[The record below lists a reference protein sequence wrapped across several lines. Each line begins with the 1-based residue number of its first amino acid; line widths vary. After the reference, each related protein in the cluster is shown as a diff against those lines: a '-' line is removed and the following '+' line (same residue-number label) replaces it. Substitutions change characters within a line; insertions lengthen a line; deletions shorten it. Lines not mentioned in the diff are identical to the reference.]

1 MRWLVKLMLILGLMA
16 GLSSNASAETYM
28 DRWCINNTSFNQS
41 LPTCY
46 PTSGEV
52 IQAYWAVLS
61 PVLNANEYFNTTYWG
76 ENRATLDGCEL
87 KWPGPPPIL
96 RCTVT
101 RYFTQHSYGADDHPL
116 VFAPTQGWF
125 GVAMTCGEAEGSTY
139 IASLNKCAYVKNLEK
154 ADCGCNG
161 KMGNPSVGNP
171 VTPLDG
177 LKHQTEELLRWG
189 RGQAVTVSY
198 NYLRESVGQP
208 LNRQAQSGFGPIWSS
223 NHHKSSVQSQDQ
235 NGGAYVYRRPS
246 GTWKTFYT
254 SPGWTYSAVE
264 ADPQP
269 KFNGASGYWYY
280 DASEEAIENY
290 QSVMSQRNYGTSVSY
305 IDGRKLTYG
314 FGNVPLGSGAVYV
327 LQTITDESGRQVSLS
342 YERDP
347 AINGAMR
354 VLSMTDPAGSV
365 YGFTYG
371 SKGQLA
377 SIHYPDQTS
386 RQYKYEVDGKPWL
399 MTALIDE
406 AGSAYG
412 RYGYD
417 SEGRAIST
425 RTGETGPQWSI
436 EWSQAPAVRAA
447 STYDGTF
454 VYRTLSFPQP
464 SVAQLHGPDGYE
476 ETLSSTQVDG
486 VTLVGS
492 RVQPAGA
499 GSPAATVQYE
509 RDAEGNIVRNVE
521 ANGLQS
527 CHSFVSGR
535 KAESSRVEG
544 LPSGATCSTVL
555 VANAALPAGARKVS
569 SLWHP
574 VWRKQVRIAEPNRV
588 TTLVYNGQPDPTNGN
603 AVASCAPS
611 TAKLPDNSLIVV
623 LCKRVEQVTTDA
635 TGALGFSA
643 VAQTGVPARVWTW
656 TYDATGHVL
665 SETDPL
671 GKTTTNEYY
680 ADTTADHWIGDLK
693 SSTNA
698 AGHVTN
704 YLRYNALGK
713 LLEMVDANGIST
725 VYTYDVRS
733 RLTSVTQAD
742 QTTSYAY
749 WPTGLLKQVTQ
760 PDGSTV
766 SYDYDDAHRL
776 VAVADNLGNRIQYTL
791 DQRGNR
797 VNEAVQDPSGALQRN
812 LGRVFDALSR
822 TQQTTG
828 AE

>member
-1 MRWLVKLMLILGLMA
+1 MMLLALFG
-16 GLSSNASAETYM
+16 GLSSKVSAETYS
-28 DRWCINNTSFNQS
+28 DRWCINNT
-41 LPTCY
+41 LYTDYRECY
-46 PTSGEV
+46 PSAQAF
-52 IQAYWAVLS
+52 IDAYWAFLQ
-61 PVLNANEYFNTTYWG
+61 PKLNYVDKSDRTYWHDV
-76 ENRATLDGCEL
+76 RATLGPCEVR
-87 KWPGPPPIL
+87 WPGPPPIIY
-96 RCTVT
+96 CTVT
-101 RYFTQHSYGADDHPL
+101 HYDTEHTYENDHPL
-116 VFAPTQGWF
+116 EFTPWQGWF
-125 GVAMTCGEAEGSTY
+125 GLALVCGAARGSTY
-139 IASLNKCAYVKNLEK
+139 VASQGKCVYVYHQDKTPCDK
-154 ADCGCNG
+154 CNPE
-161 KMGNPSVGNP
+161 NYRSVGNP
-171 VTPLDG
+171 ITPLDG
-177 LKHQTEELLRWG
+177 LKHQTEQLVSWG
-189 RGQAVTVSY
+189 RGYSVTASY
-198 NYLRESVGQP
+198 SYIHESLDHRLSRVTQP
-208 LNRQAQSGFGPIWSS
+208 GLGPLWVT
-223 NHHKSSVQSQDQ
+223 NHHKVRLYSQMVD
-235 NGGAYVYRRPS
+235 NAEGNLFLRPD
-246 GTWKTFYT
+246 GTWRTFRKD
-254 SPGWTYSAVE
+254 GLAYSQIE
-264 ADPQP
+264 RDLQP
-269 KFNGASGYWYY
+269 KSNGAGSYWYY
-280 DASEEAIENY
+280 DTGAEAIENY
-290 QSVMSQRNYGTSVSY
+290 LPAGEVRGHYGASVSY
-305 IDGRKLTYG
+305 IDGRKLSYIWA
-314 FGNVPLGSGAVYV
+314 NVPLGSGIVTV
-327 LQTITDESGRQVSLS
+327 LQGIKDDSGRQVSFS
-342 YERDP
+342 YEADP
-347 AINGAMR
+347 TEVGTMR
-354 VLSMTDPAGSV
+354 AASMTDPAGSV
-365 YGFTYG
+365 YAFSYDA
-371 SKGQLA
+371 KGQLTA
-377 SIHYPDQTS
+377 IGYPDQTS
-386 RQYKYEVDGKPWL
+386 RQYKYEVSDKPWL
-399 MTALIDE
+399 ISALIDE
-406 AGSAYG
+406 AGSVYG

-425 RTGETGPQWSI
+425 RTGTGGEQWSV
-436 EWSQAPAVRAA
+436 EWTQAPAVTAVDTLT
-447 STYDGTF
+447 SSYL
-454 VYRTLSFPQP
+454 YRTLAFTQP
-464 SVAQLHGPDGYE
+464 TVAKLHGPDGYE
-476 ETLSSTQVDG
+476 ETLTSTQLEG
-486 VTLVGS
+486 ATFMGS
-492 RVQPAGA
+492 RVQPSGS
-499 GSPAATVQYE
+499 GSSPATWQYD
-509 RDAEGNIVRNVE
+509 RDGEGNITRRIN

-544 LPSGATCSTVL
+544 LASGATCSTVL

-603 AVASCAPS
+603 AVAICAPS

-623 LCKRVEQVTTDA
+623 LCKRVEQATTDPN
-635 TGALGFSA
+635 GAQGFNA

-665 SETDPL
+665 TETDPL